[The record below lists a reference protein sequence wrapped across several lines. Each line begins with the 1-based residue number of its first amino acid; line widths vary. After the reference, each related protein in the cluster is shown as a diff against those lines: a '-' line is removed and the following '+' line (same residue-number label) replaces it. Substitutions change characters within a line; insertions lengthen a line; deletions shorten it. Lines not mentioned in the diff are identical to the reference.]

1 MEYVGL
7 KWYKCDF
14 HLHTMKS
21 KCYRDKDID
30 TPQSWVEEVK
40 QKGLKCIAITD
51 HNDYRGIDE
60 IKQLCEENDI
70 IAFPGVEL
78 SCDSSKV
85 HLLILFDTTCSGEN
99 VRDFLSSVGIYSET
113 LGDSASTGQGT
124 IDQVCEKAQGM
135 GALVIAA
142 HIDEFNGICEISYDN
157 VNKLLDRKYLSAVQV
172 VNVDVW
178 EKYQADHNIDA
189 ACAKLSEKYGREISK
204 DKAKEWYNT
213 YLQALN
219 SDLPLLSF
227 SDNPCDEG
235 QSKHGLWGI
244 GRSYTWLKMHTGPD
258 LESVRQAFLSFD
270 MRVRNIFESRN
281 IPDIE
286 PELWIQKVEIENT
299 LLNENDTIEVSFNP
313 QLNTIIGGRGSGK
326 SSIIRVIAGGT
337 KSFDAENL
345 DLIKAEQDNFY
356 KQVNKKDKKG
366 IFQKD
371 SKITMY
377 LNRAEQ
383 SYKLEIDDIQN
394 MENQS
399 RKLYRLEE
407 GEWIEI
413 SDVNYLDFFK
423 AQIYTQKQIYELA
436 IDSNSLLSIIDRDIQ
451 EIDQVVIDKDTK
463 LNKVI
468 AKCLEINDLEKTIGE
483 ETRYIT
489 ELKDIEEQIS
499 RYESSGISEV
509 LKKKQKFETQSK
521 IFNDYY
527 RTRNEQS
534 EQLRKALDDL
544 EPGDEKITI
553 IEDLELKDI
562 MTQAVERYAQR
573 KNSIKEIL
581 DLINL
586 DLENLKKE
594 VEDSG
599 WQNTGKD
606 IATQYNEVVAKLRNE
621 GINFDKLDELLE
633 KKKSKINDLDKVR
646 VSKEKLEI
654 IQEERK
660 QLYAEYSDASTQI
673 SQMRTK
679 FLNNV
684 IGQDTNVKFQI
695 QRRRNRV
702 SFIQMMKTVLNKSN
716 ATIDEDIEMFADI
729 FFGKDGT
736 EKFREVVQNIRNKN
750 NTTDYAA
757 RTRAAI
763 TEMTPEAFARMIY
776 FIPEDDLVVSYKP
789 EKSKK
794 YIPLSNASAGQK
806 TTAILTFLLAYGNLP
821 LLLDQPEDDLDNK
834 LVYDLIVTR
843 LKKTKSKRQIIVVT
857 HNANIPVNG
866 DAEYIISM
874 DSDTDLIKTKYQ
886 GTMDDGNIRKEI
898 CDVME
903 GTQIAFD
910 FIGCHH
916 NDSRPDLVR

>member
-806 TTAILTFLLAYGNLP
+806 
-821 LLLDQPEDDLDNK
+821 QPQ
-834 LVYDLIVTR
+834 Y
-843 LKKTKSKRQIIVVT
+843 
-857 HNANIPVNG
+857 
-866 DAEYIISM
+866 
-874 DSDTDLIKTKYQ
+874 
-886 GTMDDGNIRKEI
+886 
-898 CDVME
+898 
-903 GTQIAFD
+903 
-910 FIGCHH
+910 
-916 NDSRPDLVR
+916 

>member
-1 MEYVGL
+1 M
-7 KWYKCDF
+7 
-14 HLHTMKS
+14 
-21 KCYRDKDID
+21 
-30 TPQSWVEEVK
+30 
-40 QKGLKCIAITD
+40 
-51 HNDYRGIDE
+51 
-60 IKQLCEENDI
+60 
-70 IAFPGVEL
+70 
-78 SCDSSKV
+78 
-85 HLLILFDTTCSGEN
+85 
-99 VRDFLSSVGIYSET
+99 SSVGIYSET

-135 GALVIAA
+135 GVLVIAA

-157 VNKLLDRKYLSAVQV
+157 VNKLLDRQYLSAVQV

-213 YLQALN
+213 YLQALK

-337 KSFDAENL
+337 KSFDAVNL

-695 QRRRNRV
+695 NE
-702 SFIQMMKTVLNKSN
+702 
-716 ATIDEDIEMFADI
+716 DEIEC
-729 FFGKDGT
+729 
-736 EKFREVVQNIRNKN
+736 R
-750 NTTDYAA
+750 
-757 RTRAAI
+757 
-763 TEMTPEAFARMIY
+763 
-776 FIPEDDLVVSYKP
+776 L
-789 EKSKK
+789 SK
-794 YIPLSNASAGQK
+794 
-806 TTAILTFLLAYGNLP
+806 
-821 LLLDQPEDDLDNK
+821 
-834 LVYDLIVTR
+834 
-843 LKKTKSKRQIIVVT
+843 
-857 HNANIPVNG
+857 
-866 DAEYIISM
+866 
-874 DSDTDLIKTKYQ
+874 
-886 GTMDDGNIRKEI
+886 
-898 CDVME
+898 
-903 GTQIAFD
+903 
-910 FIGCHH
+910 
-916 NDSRPDLVR
+916 

>member
-1 MEYVGL
+1 M
-7 KWYKCDF
+7 
-14 HLHTMKS
+14 
-21 KCYRDKDID
+21 
-30 TPQSWVEEVK
+30 
-40 QKGLKCIAITD
+40 
-51 HNDYRGIDE
+51 
-60 IKQLCEENDI
+60 
-70 IAFPGVEL
+70 
-78 SCDSSKV
+78 
-85 HLLILFDTTCSGEN
+85 
-99 VRDFLSSVGIYSET
+99 SSVGIYSET

-135 GALVIAA
+135 GVLVIAA

-157 VNKLLDRKYLSAVQV
+157 VNKLLDRQYLSAVQV

-213 YLQALN
+213 YLQALK

-399 RKLYRLEE
+399 RKLCRLEE

-695 QRRRNRV
+695 NE
-702 SFIQMMKTVLNKSN
+702 
-716 ATIDEDIEMFADI
+716 DEIEC
-729 FFGKDGT
+729 
-736 EKFREVVQNIRNKN
+736 R
-750 NTTDYAA
+750 
-757 RTRAAI
+757 
-763 TEMTPEAFARMIY
+763 
-776 FIPEDDLVVSYKP
+776 L
-789 EKSKK
+789 SK
-794 YIPLSNASAGQK
+794 
-806 TTAILTFLLAYGNLP
+806 
-821 LLLDQPEDDLDNK
+821 
-834 LVYDLIVTR
+834 
-843 LKKTKSKRQIIVVT
+843 
-857 HNANIPVNG
+857 
-866 DAEYIISM
+866 
-874 DSDTDLIKTKYQ
+874 
-886 GTMDDGNIRKEI
+886 
-898 CDVME
+898 
-903 GTQIAFD
+903 
-910 FIGCHH
+910 
-916 NDSRPDLVR
+916 

>member
-1 MEYVGL
+1 M
-7 KWYKCDF
+7 
-14 HLHTMKS
+14 
-21 KCYRDKDID
+21 
-30 TPQSWVEEVK
+30 
-40 QKGLKCIAITD
+40 
-51 HNDYRGIDE
+51 
-60 IKQLCEENDI
+60 
-70 IAFPGVEL
+70 
-78 SCDSSKV
+78 
-85 HLLILFDTTCSGEN
+85 
-99 VRDFLSSVGIYSET
+99 SSVGIYSET

-135 GALVIAA
+135 GVLVIAA

-157 VNKLLDRKYLSAVQV
+157 VNKLLDRQYLSAVQV

-213 YLQALN
+213 YLQALK

-413 SDVNYLDFFK
+413 SDVNYLDFLK

-903 GTQIAFD
+903 GTQIAFEMRAKKYH
-910 FIGCHH
+910 FRI
-916 NDSRPDLVR
+916 VE

>member
-695 QRRRNRV
+695 QRRRNRE

-903 GTQIAFD
+903 GTQIAFEMRAKKYH
-910 FIGCHH
+910 FRI
-916 NDSRPDLVR
+916 VE

>member
-898 CDVME
+898 CDVM
-903 GTQIAFD
+903 
-910 FIGCHH
+910 
-916 NDSRPDLVR
+916 

>member
-244 GRSYTWLKMHTGPD
+244 GRSYTWKKMHTGPD

-903 GTQIAFD
+903 GTQIAFEMRAKKYH
-910 FIGCHH
+910 FRI
-916 NDSRPDLVR
+916 VE

>member
-660 QLYAEYSDASTQI
+660 QLYAEYSDVSTQI

-903 GTQIAFD
+903 GTQIAFEMRAKKYH
-910 FIGCHH
+910 FRI
-916 NDSRPDLVR
+916 VE

>member
-1 MEYVGL
+1 M
-7 KWYKCDF
+7 
-14 HLHTMKS
+14 
-21 KCYRDKDID
+21 
-30 TPQSWVEEVK
+30 
-40 QKGLKCIAITD
+40 
-51 HNDYRGIDE
+51 
-60 IKQLCEENDI
+60 
-70 IAFPGVEL
+70 
-78 SCDSSKV
+78 
-85 HLLILFDTTCSGEN
+85 
-99 VRDFLSSVGIYSET
+99 
-113 LGDSASTGQGT
+113 
-124 IDQVCEKAQGM
+124 
-135 GALVIAA
+135 
-142 HIDEFNGICEISYDN
+142 
-157 VNKLLDRKYLSAVQV
+157 
-172 VNVDVW
+172 
-178 EKYQADHNIDA
+178 
-189 ACAKLSEKYGREISK
+189 
-204 DKAKEWYNT
+204 
-213 YLQALN
+213 
-219 SDLPLLSF
+219 LSF

-270 MRVRNIFESRN
+270 MRVRNIFESRI

-356 KQVNKKDKKG
+356 KQVNKKDKKE

-544 EPGDEKITI
+544 ETGDEKITI

-886 GTMDDGNIRKEI
+886 GTIDDGNIRKEI

-903 GTQIAFD
+903 GTQISK
-910 FIGCHH
+910 I
-916 NDSRPDLVR
+916 R

>member
-451 EIDQVVIDKDTK
+451 EIDQVVINKDTK

-903 GTQIAFD
+903 GTQIAFEMRAKKYH
-910 FIGCHH
+910 FRI
-916 NDSRPDLVR
+916 VE

>member
-1 MEYVGL
+1 M
-7 KWYKCDF
+7 
-14 HLHTMKS
+14 
-21 KCYRDKDID
+21 
-30 TPQSWVEEVK
+30 
-40 QKGLKCIAITD
+40 
-51 HNDYRGIDE
+51 
-60 IKQLCEENDI
+60 
-70 IAFPGVEL
+70 
-78 SCDSSKV
+78 
-85 HLLILFDTTCSGEN
+85 
-99 VRDFLSSVGIYSET
+99 
-113 LGDSASTGQGT
+113 
-124 IDQVCEKAQGM
+124 CEKAQGM

-903 GTQIAFD
+903 GTQIAFEMRAKKYH
-910 FIGCHH
+910 FRI
-916 NDSRPDLVR
+916 VE

>member
-1 MEYVGL
+1 M
-7 KWYKCDF
+7 
-14 HLHTMKS
+14 
-21 KCYRDKDID
+21 
-30 TPQSWVEEVK
+30 
-40 QKGLKCIAITD
+40 
-51 HNDYRGIDE
+51 
-60 IKQLCEENDI
+60 
-70 IAFPGVEL
+70 
-78 SCDSSKV
+78 
-85 HLLILFDTTCSGEN
+85 
-99 VRDFLSSVGIYSET
+99 SSVGIYSET

-135 GALVIAA
+135 GVLVIAA

-157 VNKLLDRKYLSAVQV
+157 VNKLLDRQYLSAVQV

-213 YLQALN
+213 YLQALK

-337 KSFDAENL
+337 KSFDAENI

-903 GTQIAFD
+903 GTQIAFEMRAKKYH
-910 FIGCHH
+910 FRI
-916 NDSRPDLVR
+916 VE